1 MGKQTGEVL
10 NLPLLYRTFTHEVK
24 DTITL
29 VFNPTSQRVVFGEEK
44 YMYRQINGLTLELLT
59 SGYQMGNN
67 GRFESNG
74 L

>member
-1 MGKQTGEVL
+1 MGKGTGEVL

-24 DTITL
+24 DTLTL
-29 VFNPTSQRVVFGEEK
+29 VFNPVSQRVVFGEDE

-59 SGYQMGNN
+59 SGYRMGEN

>member
-1 MGKQTGEVL
+1 MGEQIGEVI
-10 NLPLLYRTFTHEVK
+10 NLPLSYRTFTHEVK
-24 DTITL
+24 DTITI
-29 VFNPTSQRVVFGEEK
+29 VFNPVSQRVVFADDV

-59 SGYQMGNN
+59 SGYRMGEN